1 MYFMSTGRMFL
12 GILAAIAG
20 MFMIRLGSVDDA
32 PGAGLIGIVF
42 IAFGIYLIL
51 RNVIHKKHNH
61 QKNEKRQKKR

>member
-1 MYFMSTGRMFL
+1 MYFMSTGRISL

-20 MFMIRLGSVDDA
+20 MFMIRLGELDDA

-51 RNVIHKKHNH
+51 RNVIHRKKTH
-61 QKNEKRQKKR
+61 EKIKKKR